1 MKYPLQ
7 IELEKDFSECVK
19 LLGATQNGDNP
30 LAHEIATKFFKA
42 ITRINQICVDRKR
55 Y

>member
-7 IELEKDFSECVK
+7 KELEKDFNECVK
-19 LLGATQNGDNP
+19 LLSATQNGNDP
-30 LAHEIATKFFKA
+30 LANEIATKYLNA
-42 ITRINQICVDRKR
+42 INRINEICINRKR

>member
-7 IELEKDFSECVK
+7 IELEKDFNECVK
-19 LLGATQNGDNP
+19 LLSATQNGSYP
-30 LAHEIATKFFKA
+30 LAREIAQKYFNA
-42 ITRINQICVDRKR
+42 INRINEICINRKR